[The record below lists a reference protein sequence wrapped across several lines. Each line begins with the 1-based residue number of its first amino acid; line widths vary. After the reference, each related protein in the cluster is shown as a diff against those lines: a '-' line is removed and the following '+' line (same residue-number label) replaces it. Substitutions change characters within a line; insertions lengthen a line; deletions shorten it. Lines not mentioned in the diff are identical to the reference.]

1 MSQKDLFGEIVPA
14 ASGPARHVIR
24 VVFNQALMGTFDY
37 GVPDELWPVS
47 AGQRVRAPFGRGNKP
62 TEGFCVE
69 VLEDVQD
76 PAARGYRLKFITDVI
91 DDKSLFTKK
100 MLELGI
106 WISDYYFAPPGQTLA
121 GMIPA
126 AVKKGAGIAR
136 IAVIY
141 LLCRPDEVEHI
152 LSGKLKRAKKQQA
165 VFKYLAEKAA
175 FSIDKGIEKPEL
187 KKNTDCS
194 DSVLKSLQTQG
205 LIGLGAA
212 SVLKS
217 LPVIPDN
224 YTVKSAAKIE
234 LNRHQAA
241 ALKYLENELSQSSF
255 GVSLL
260 HGVTDSGKTEVYIR
274 AIDMAIKLGRQS
286 IILLPEI
293 ALTSQTIQRFSERFE
308 KIAVLHSGLTA
319 AQRNAEWQRI
329 VNDEADVIIG
339 ARSAVF
345 APARRLGLIVVDEEH
360 EASYKQDM
368 VPRYHGRDVAI
379 KRCQLENAHCL
390 LGSATPSL
398 ESMYNARYRRHYKL
412 LELPE
417 RVMELPMPAVE
428 CVDMSA
434 GEDAF
439 SDEILSRKLRDAIR
453 IALRRKE
460 QVILLLNRRG
470 YSAFVFCP
478 DCKEAIRCKNCDVAL
493 TYHKR
498 GGQKAGSGALGNY
511 RVGGYAICHHCGS
524 KALVPTACPLCGKR
538 LVLKGAGSQRLEEEL
553 KEKFTGAKVARIDS
567 DSMESA
573 DYYKLLDAFSSGDI
587 DILAGT
593 QMLAKGLHFPN
604 VTLVGVLNSDAALA
618 IPDFRSGERT
628 FQILSQ
634 VAGRTGR
641 GEKPGKVIIQTV
653 KPKQAVIQ
661 LAIQG
666 DYEGFVN
673 RELVIRQQLSLPPYT
688 RMAIVRLSDKSYQML
703 ESEAQK
709 LYQLFEDIS
718 ARSGLKV
725 NISKPVPSII
735 TRLHSAYR
743 LDIRLTSISGEYIRK
758 LLRSVI
764 YEKTYKQKVKIIYD
778 IDPISML

>member
-1 MSQKDLFGEIVPA
+1 MAQKDLFGEIVPA

-47 AGQRVRAPFGRGNKP
+47 AGGRIRAPFGRGNKP

-69 VLEDVQD
+69 VLEDVQK
-76 PAARGYRLKFITDVI
+76 PAERGYRLKFITDVI
-91 DDKSLFTKK
+91 DDKSLFTKR

-121 GMIPA
+121 AMIPA
-126 AVKKGAGIAR
+126 AVKKGAGVAK

-141 LLCRPDEVEHI
+141 LLCLPNQVESI
-152 LSGKLKRAKKQQA
+152 LSEELKRAKKQQV
-165 VFKYLAEKAA
+165 VFRHLVDSGA
-175 FSIDKGIEKPEL
+175 FSADKGIEKSEL
-187 KKNTDCS
+187 KKATGCS
-194 DSVLKSLQTQG
+194 DSVIKSLRTQG
-205 LIGLGAA
+205 IIGMEAA

-224 YTVKSAAKIE
+224 YALKTSKKIQ
-234 LNRHQAA
+234 LNRHQKS
-241 ALKYLENELSQSSF
+241 ALEYLENELTEARF

-274 AIDMAIKLGRQS
+274 AIDKAVQLGKQA

-319 AQRNAEWQRI
+319 SQRNSEWQRI

-345 APARRLGLIVVDEEH
+345 APAQRLGLIVVDEEH

-398 ESMYNARYRRHYKL
+398 ESIYNARYRKHYKL

-417 RVMELPMPAVE
+417 RVMELPMPAME
-428 CVDMSA
+428 CVDMSS

-439 SDEILSRKLRDAIR
+439 SDEILSRRLRDAIR
-453 IALRRKE
+453 VALHNGE

-478 DCKEAIRCKNCDVAL
+478 DCKEAIRCKNCDVTL

-498 GGQKAGSGALGNY
+498 GGERAGSGILSSYKA
-511 RVGGYAICHHCGS
+511 GGYAICHHCGS
-524 KALVPTACPLCGKR
+524 RTLVPVACPLCGKK
-538 LVLKGAGSQRLEEEL
+538 LVLKGAGSQKLEEEL
-553 KEKFTGAKVARIDS
+553 KNKFSGAKVARIDS

-573 DYYKLLDAFSSGDI
+573 DYYQMLDAFSRGDI

-628 FQILSQ
+628 FQLLSQ

-653 KPKQAVIQ
+653 KPKQTVIQ
-661 LAIQG
+661 LAMQG

-673 RELVIRQQLSLPPYT
+673 REFEIRRQLALPPFT
-688 RMAIVRLSDKSYQML
+688 RMAIARLSDKSFQLL
-703 ESEAQK
+703 ETEAER
-709 LYQLFEDIS
+709 LFELLGDIS
-718 ARSGLKV
+718 FRLGLKIT
-725 NISKPVPSII
+725 ISKPVPSII
-735 TRLHSAYR
+735 PRLHSVYR
-743 LDIRLTSISGEYIRK
+743 MDIRLVGGSGEDMRK
-758 LLRSVI
+758 LLRNAI